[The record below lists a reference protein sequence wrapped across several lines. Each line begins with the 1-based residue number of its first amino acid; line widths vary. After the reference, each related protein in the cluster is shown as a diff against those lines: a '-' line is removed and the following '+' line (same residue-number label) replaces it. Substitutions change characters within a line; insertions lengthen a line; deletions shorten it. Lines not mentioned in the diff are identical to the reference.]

1 MAQGRGITFTIEA
14 LDKFTA
20 PLAAFN
26 AKIAQST
33 AGLRTLGSRMGAVG
47 RESGLSALWGAGAG
61 VGKRFDAVASEAT
74 ALGGKLALVG
84 GALGFGFKKGFV
96 DVASQF
102 EKFETILTTLNQGDT
117 GKSKKEM
124 GWISDFA
131 AKTPYELAEVT
142 EAFVKLR
149 SYGLEPMNGLLET
162 LGDTSAAMGKPLSQ
176 AVEAIADAV
185 TGENERLKEFG
196 ITAKKV
202 GEKIVYSYTD
212 ATGKQAKMMA
222 KANDRAAIQA
232 TLTKIWAEKYGGGM
246 EKLSHTFGGMMSN
259 LSDAWSR
266 FANKVMNAGAFDWM
280 KKNLEGILATIDQ
293 MSEDG
298 RLDAWAK
305 EWGER
310 LTGFFERAWDAGIGL
325 ASALGQIGKM
335 LAWTADLLGG
345 WENMGKLVFALMSVK
360 LIVAVGQLAA
370 SFATLG
376 VAIGISPLG
385 LVAVGFGA
393 VALAIMAVM
402 TNWDKLMESIRV
414 NTPAWLRD
422 MVGMDAPK
430 GASGRVGG
438 GGAALTDWSRAWGGA
453 TAPASFGTEPRPV
466 LGATTIQRQINE
478 TKSTM
483 MQSQKSS
490 ITVDFKNTPKG
501 TAIRNA
507 GAPIDMGVDYS
518 MGLAMP
524 EAY

>member
-47 RESGLSALWGAGAG
+47 RESGLSKLWGAGAG
-61 VGKRFDAVASEAT
+61 VGKSFEGVAGEAA

-84 GALGFGFKKGFV
+84 GGLAYGFKKGFV
-96 DVASQF
+96 DVSSQF
-102 EKFETILTTLNQGDT
+102 EKFETVLTTLNQGDK
-117 GKSKKEM
+117 GKSKAEM

-142 EAFVKLR
+142 DAFVKLR
-149 SYGLEPMNGLLET
+149 SFGLEPMHGLLQT

-185 TGENERLKEFG
+185 TGQNERLKEFG
-196 ITAKKV
+196 INASKV
-202 GEKIVYSYTD
+202 GDKIVYSYTD

-232 TLTKIWAEKYGGGM
+232 TLTKIWSAKYGGGM
-246 EKLSHTFGGMMSN
+246 EALSKTFGGMMSN
-259 LSDAWSR
+259 LSDAWAR

-280 KKNLEGILATIDQ
+280 KKKLEGILSTIDQ

-298 RLDAWAK
+298 SLDAWAQQ
-305 EWGER
+305 WGER
-310 LTGFFERAWDAGIGL
+310 LTSFFERAWEAGLGL

-345 WENMGKLVFALMSVK
+345 WENMGKLVFALMSFK
-360 LIVAVGQLAA
+360 LVLAIGQLAA

-393 VALAIMAVM
+393 VALAITAVM
-402 TNWDKLMESIRV
+402 TNWESLMESIRV
-414 NTPAWLRD
+414 NTPAWVRD
-422 MVGMDAPK
+422 LVGMDGPK
-430 GASGRVGG
+430 GASGRTGG
-438 GGAALTDWSRAWGGA
+438 SGAALADWSRAWGGGA
-453 TAPASFGTEPRPV
+453 APASFDTSQRSS
-466 LGATTIQRQINE
+466 LGVTNVQRQISE
-478 TKSTM
+478 TRSTM
-483 MQSQKSS
+483 LQSQKSA

-501 TAIRNA
+501 TAIREA
-507 GAPIDMGVDYS
+507 GAPVDTGVSYDMGPSLVY
-518 MGLAMP
+518 
-524 EAY
+524 